1 MSKLYP
7 EKVEGTMP
15 TIEEIEARLGENLDG
30 KQTEL

>member
-1 MSKLYP
+1 
-7 EKVEGTMP
+7 VEGTMP